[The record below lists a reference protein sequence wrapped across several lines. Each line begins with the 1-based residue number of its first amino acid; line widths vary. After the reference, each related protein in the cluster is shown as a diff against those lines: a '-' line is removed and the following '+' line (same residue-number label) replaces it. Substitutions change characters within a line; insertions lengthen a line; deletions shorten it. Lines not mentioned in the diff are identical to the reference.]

1 LVTIDG
7 VYIYNGKSKQV
18 GYESLTL
25 FLVTYS
31 VEGIQVKYVCQKN
44 LFDFNIIFV
53 FVLTL

>member
-1 LVTIDG
+1 MKAL
-7 VYIYNGKSKQV
+7 
-18 GYESLTL
+18 L
-25 FLVTYS
+25 FFWLPIQYS